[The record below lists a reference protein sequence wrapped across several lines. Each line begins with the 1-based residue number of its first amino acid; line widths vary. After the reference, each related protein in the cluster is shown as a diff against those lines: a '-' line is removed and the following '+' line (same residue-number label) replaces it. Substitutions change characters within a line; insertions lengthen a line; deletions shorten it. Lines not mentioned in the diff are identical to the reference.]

1 MEEAWDPFRLVDPR
15 QEVKVA
21 RPSVKSVASGAV
33 MLRPLRLP
41 VGEGPLA
48 TTRC

>member
-1 MEEAWDPFRLVDPR
+1 VEEASGPFRLVDPR
-15 QEVKVA
+15 REVKVV
-21 RPSVKSVASGAV
+21 RPSAKSVASGAV
-33 MLRPLRLP
+33 MLRPLRPP